1 MLLAAAF
8 LLSGGC
14 VGGPNLPRV
23 VQVTTGQR
31 TTVKLVPFTG
41 GQVFT
46 LQNKSSGSAEKVY
59 SERTTD
65 PMTKVIDDDQLQK
78 LLDVFAE
85 KGAFRSGTATVP
97 PDARDALLVQQ
108 GDQRW
113 AFYRRLAGMQEQ
125 ELAFHEAKSYFL
137 SVWNGAI
144 AYHTTDQD
152 RVDLRAEG
160 DRVRT
165 QSQASKK
172 KLQGIDR
179 GPQ

>member
-8 LLSGGC
+8 LHSGGC

-23 VQVTTGQR
+23 VQVTAGQR

-59 SERTTD
+59 SKDND
-65 PMTKVIDDDQLQK
+65 PMTKVVTDEQLQK

-85 KGAFRSGTATVP
+85 KGAFGSGAQVP
-97 PDARDALLVQQ
+97 PDARDALVVQQ

-113 AFYRRLAGMQEQ
+113 AFYRRLAGVQEQ
-125 ELAFHEAKSYFL
+125 ELAFHEAKTYFL

-160 DRVRT
+160 DRVRS
-165 QSQASKK
+165 QGQASKK